1 MNISLKEIISLIV
14 KEVLEELDR
23 REIRVEGEDN
33 NTPKVDDNKRIKMDF
48 SEYKTPVLTESH
60 ILEMNLEV
68 AEIEVPKKTIIT
80 PSAQDLLRKRKII
93 ITKL

>member
-23 REIRVEGEDN
+23 REIKVEGVN
-33 NTPKVDDNKRIKMDF
+33 NNMPKVDDNQRIKMDF

>member
-33 NTPKVDDNKRIKMDF
+33 NTPKVDDNQRIKMDF
-48 SEYKTPVLTESH
+48 REYITPVLTESH
-60 ILEMNLEV
+60 ILEMKLEV